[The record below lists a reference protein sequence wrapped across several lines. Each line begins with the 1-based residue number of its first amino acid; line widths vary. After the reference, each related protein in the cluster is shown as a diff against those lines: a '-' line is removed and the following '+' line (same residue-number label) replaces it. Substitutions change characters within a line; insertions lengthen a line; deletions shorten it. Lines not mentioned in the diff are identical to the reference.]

1 MSSPTGQTSKKVST
15 KREAM
20 REKRRQQQRR
30 QRLIILFAVI
40 GAALLI
46 AGFLIIPSLLPA
58 DDIVAITPISRPM
71 VDGRSMGDPNAPV
84 TIEVFED
91 FQCPSCQN
99 FTENIEPRIVE
110 TYVGAGQVY
119 YVFRHFPFLDDNAI
133 RKESDQAANASMCAA
148 EQNRFWEYHDIV
160 FANWKGENIGAYS
173 DNRLI
178 AFAKSIGLEMSAFNA
193 CFEDN
198 RYEADI
204 KADLEKGQSL
214 QVSGTPSVFVNGK
227 ILTPGFV
234 PSFEQISQAVDAALA
249 EAGN

>member
-1 MSSPTGQTSKKVST
+1 MRNPTGQTSKKVST

-30 QRLIILFAVI
+30 QRLIILLAVVA
-40 GAALLI
+40 AALTI
-46 AGFLIIPSLLPA
+46 AGILIIPSLLPA
-58 DDIVAITPISRPM
+58 GDIVTITPITRPM

-99 FTENIEPRIVE
+99 YSENIEPRIVE
-110 TYVGAGQVY
+110 TYVASGQVY
-119 YVFRHFPFLDDNAI
+119 YVFRHFPFLDDNAV

-173 DNRLI
+173 DNRLV
-178 AFAKSIGLEMSAFNA
+178 AFAESIGLDMAAFNA
-193 CFEDN
+193 CFKEN
-198 RYEADI
+198 RYESEI
-204 KADLEKGQSL
+204 NADLEKGRSF
-214 QVSGTPSVFVNGK
+214 QVSGTPSVFVNGR

>member
-1 MSSPTGQTSKKVST
+1 MSTPTGQTSKKVST

-40 GAALLI
+40 GGALLI
-46 AGFLIIPSLLPA
+46 AGILIIPSLLPA
-58 DDIVAITPISRPM
+58 GDIVTVTPISRPM
-71 VDGRSMGDPNAPV
+71 VDGRFMGDPNAPV

-91 FQCPSCQN
+91 FQCPACQN

-110 TYVGAGQVY
+110 TYVASGQVY
-119 YVFRHFPFLDDNAI
+119 YVFRHFPFLDDNAV
-133 RKESDQAANASMCAA
+133 RKESDQSANASMCAA

-160 FANWKGENIGAYS
+160 FANWKGENIGSLS
-173 DNRLI
+173 DNRLV
-178 AFAKSIGLEMSAFNA
+178 AFAESIGLDMAAFNA

-204 KADLEKGQSL
+204 EADLEKGRSL
-214 QVSGTPSVFVNGK
+214 QVSGTPSVFVNGR

-234 PSFEQISQAVDAALA
+234 PTFEQISQAVDAALA